1 MPGQGSGL
9 QSHFMTAVTAPSLH
23 DLRAPRRAVVLW
35 LLLAMLFARGLVAPG
50 FMPVFGAGGVGIV
63 LCTPQGPKTLW
74 QADEAAGGQHA
85 VAGEHCAF
93 GLALGM
99 AALAGPLPALEL
111 AGAPP
116 LVVTAIRSALPAR
129 HAGGTSARGPPSY
142 S

>member
-1 MPGQGSGL
+1 
-9 QSHFMTAVTAPSLH
+9 MTTAATPSLH
-23 DLRAPRRAVVLW
+23 SLRAPRQFAVLW

-74 QADEAAGGQHA
+74 KADEAAGGQHS
-85 VAGEHCAF
+85 VGGEHCAF

-99 AALAGPLPALEL
+99 AALSGQQPALEL
-111 AGAPP
+111 SRTPP
-116 LVVTAIRSALPAR
+116 LVVSAVRSALPAR
-129 HAGGTSARGPPSY
+129 HEGGGSARGPPSH